1 MGKKKKREVNFEE
14 SHDSLVVE
22 EEDDADSFLSEST
35 RDNLRQNKQ
44 KTQKS
49 KNMVASYGNK
59 VNSKIISGLKLV
71 IIVRVTCCS

>member
-49 KNMVASYGNK
+49 KKNG
-59 VNSKIISGLKLV
+59 GFLW
-71 IIVRVTCCS
+71 